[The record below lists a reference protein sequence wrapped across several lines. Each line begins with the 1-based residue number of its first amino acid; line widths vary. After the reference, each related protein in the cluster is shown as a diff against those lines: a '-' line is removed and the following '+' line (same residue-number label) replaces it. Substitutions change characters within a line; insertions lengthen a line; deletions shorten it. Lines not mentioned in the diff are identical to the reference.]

1 MNLRHN
7 AVQLFLSEYMPI
19 LQKLVDEISYK
30 PLYYEEKIKGKM
42 CVYEEDNYHFYMKR
56 EPTRWVGWV
65 SIGRWV
71 VEGKEK
77 EGVLFAYG
85 RVSSFRF
92 SEWNEEVKEKIRRRL
107 NLCLGRVMT
116 ELVAERVGTKVA
128 GNGEILTGNGEI
140 KITCSPEGV
149 VVHWKPEG
157 KKKWNKYFVS
167 DWGDPKETVNKI
179 AALVA
184 VSFL

>member
-1 MNLRHN
+1 
-7 AVQLFLSEYMPI
+7 
-19 LQKLVDEISYK
+19 
-30 PLYYEEKIKGKM
+30 
-42 CVYEEDNYHFYMKR
+42 
-56 EPTRWVGWV
+56 
-65 SIGRWV
+65 
-71 VEGKEK
+71 
-77 EGVLFAYG
+77 
-85 RVSSFRF
+85 
-92 SEWNEEVKEKIRRRL
+92 
-107 NLCLGRVMT
+107 MT

-167 DWGDPKETVNKI
+167 DWGEPKKVVDKI

-184 VSFL
+184 VNLL